1 MAVFW
6 VKDTKELILANVS
19 KICNQMP
26 GNLFGRFPNW
36 LTMFL
41 ILCFFVAHWYLSLFA
56 QTFFLHRY
64 AAHKTFTMSR
74 GWERFFFVFTWIT
87 QGSSYLSPWAYGVM
101 HRMHHKHSDT
111 LEDPHSP
118 VNVGFLGIFRAQ
130 YDGYVAVEQ
139 GLKNND
145 PVFMG
150 HGDDLEMGWANRT
163 HRWYLPYV
171 LHVVVAVIVGAIF
184 GWPIGL
190 ALWAGAMSHP
200 AQGAAINYFG
210 HARGGRNFDLD
221 DNSRNNH
228 LTAWLVLG
236 EGFQNNHH
244 RWPSSARFSCRGHE
258 VDPGYGVVRALQ
270 MLRVL
275 RINERT
281 LAPQLTRDVGLVP
294 LRPVVAASTP
304 TA

>member
-1 MAVFW
+1 MTLFACLVVFI
-6 VKDTKELILANVS
+6 VGYAMTICVTSIGYHRALCHGSVALHPLARRA
-19 KICNQMP
+19 
-26 GNLFGRFPNW
+26 LLTFGPW
-36 LTMFL
+36 LTGFDPK
-41 ILCFFVAHWYLSLFA
+41 IWV
-56 QTFFLHRY
+56 
-64 AAHKTFTMSR
+64 
-74 GWERFFFVFTWIT
+74 
-87 QGSSYLSPWAYGVM
+87 VM

-210 HARGGRNFDLD
+210 HARGGRNFDLE